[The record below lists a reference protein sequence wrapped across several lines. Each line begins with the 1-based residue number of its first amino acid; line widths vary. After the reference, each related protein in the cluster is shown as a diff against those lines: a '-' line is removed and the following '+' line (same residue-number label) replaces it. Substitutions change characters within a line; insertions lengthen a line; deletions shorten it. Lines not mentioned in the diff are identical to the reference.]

1 MRPDSDISFL
11 LAAAHAT
18 GATGAERA
26 RHPGLDRRAAG
37 TRRTDDDLDARV
49 RFLTELARRLHLAGV
64 SSQRLEGAVRATAG
78 ALHVSAEVWS
88 TPTGLLLSLSDADV
102 LHGTQQTRVL
112 RLEPGSVDLSALVEL
127 DRIAEAV
134 IGGRLHVESAWDAM
148 RAIDRPVTIGQKVQV
163 VGAFGLASAA
173 VAGLLGTGWLDIAV
187 SLVLG
192 LIIGWIVLMSAAR
205 PHLAAAS
212 EAIAALVATT
222 LATAFAHFVAPL
234 SLQTVI
240 VSALIVLM
248 PGLTL
253 TTAVTELATQQLVT
267 GTTRFAG
274 ALTVL
279 LKLTFGSVAAT
290 QVLTAIGWT
299 APPAVPVSLP
309 QWVEIVAAVA
319 AAGSFAILFQAAR
332 RDVPLVM
339 ASAILGYVLTR
350 AAGNWLGF
358 TSGTFAGGVF
368 FASLVIAAL
377 SNLYGR
383 FAGRPGALVRL
394 PGIMLLVPGSVG
406 FRAMGFVMER
416 DYAVG
421 FDTLV
426 AVLSALLA
434 LTAGLLFGALLVPP
448 RRYL

>member
-1 MRPDSDISFL
+1 
-11 LAAAHAT
+11 
-18 GATGAERA
+18 
-26 RHPGLDRRAAG
+26 
-37 TRRTDDDLDARV
+37 
-49 RFLTELARRLHLAGV
+49 
-64 SSQRLEGAVRATAG
+64 
-78 ALHVSAEVWS
+78 
-88 TPTGLLLSLSDADV
+88 
-102 LHGTQQTRVL
+102 
-112 RLEPGSVDLSALVEL
+112 
-127 DRIAEAV
+127 
-134 IGGRLHVESAWDAM
+134 
-148 RAIDRPVTIGQKVQV
+148 
-163 VGAFGLASAA
+163 LASAA

-187 SLVLG
+187 AGVLG
-192 LIIGWIVLMSAAR
+192 LIIGWLSVLSASR
-205 PHLAAAS
+205 PHLSAAS
-212 EAIAALVATT
+212 EAVAAIVATT
-222 LATAFAHFVAPL
+222 LATAFAHFVAPI

-240 VSALIVLM
+240 VAALIVLM

-253 TTAVTELATQQLVT
+253 STAVTELATQQLVT

-299 APPAVPVSLP
+299 VKAAPTVALP
-309 QWVEIVAAVA
+309 QIVEIVAAVA

-339 ASAILGYVLTR
+339 GSAILGYVLTR
-350 AAGNWLGF
+350 VAGSWLGF
-358 TSGTFAGGVF
+358 ADGTFAGGVF
-368 FASLVIAAL
+368 FASLIMAAL

-383 FAGRPGALVRL
+383 TFGRPGALVRL

-406 FRAMGFVMER
+406 FRALGFVMEK

>member
-1 MRPDSDISFL
+1 MS
-11 LAAAHAT
+11 
-18 GATGAERA
+18 GGV
-26 RHPGLDRRAAG
+26 AAG
-37 TRRTDDDLDARV
+37 TDRSDDDLAARV
-49 RFLTELARRLHLAGV
+49 RFLTEFSRRLHLAGV
-64 SSQRLEGAVRATAG
+64 SSQRLEGAVRATAR

-88 TPTGLLLSLSDADV
+88 TPTGLLLSLSDDDV
-102 LHGTQQTRVL
+102 MHSTQQTRVL
-112 RLEPGSVDLSALVEL
+112 RLEPGGIDLRALVQL
-127 DRIAEAV
+127 DKIADEV
-134 IGGRLHVESAWDAM
+134 IAGRQRVEDAWDTM
-148 RAIDRPVTIGQKVQV
+148 RALDRPVTTGQRVQA

-187 SLVLG
+187 AFVLG
-192 LIIGWIVLMSAAR
+192 LIIGWIVLLSATR

-222 LATAFAHFVAPL
+222 LATVFAHFVAPL

-240 VSALIVLM
+240 VAALIVLM
-248 PGLTL
+248 PGLSL

-299 APPAVPVSLP
+299 APQAVPVALP
-309 QWVEIVAAVA
+309 QIVEIVAAVA
-319 AAGSFAILFQAAR
+319 AAGSFAILFQAAQ

-350 AAGNWLGF
+350 VAGSWLGF
-358 TSGTFAGGVF
+358 ADGTFAGGVF
-368 FASLVIAAL
+368 FASLTMAAL

-383 FAGRPGALVRL
+383 IAERPGALVRV

-406 FRAMGFVMER
+406 FRALGFVMEK
-416 DYAVG
+416 DYTVG

-448 RRYL
+448 RRHL

>member
-1 MRPDSDISFL
+1 MASEPR
-11 LAAAHAT
+11 
-18 GATGAERA
+18 AE
-26 RHPGLDRRAAG
+26 
-37 TRRTDDDLDARV
+37 DLDARV

-64 SSQRLEGAVRATAG
+64 SSQRLEGAVRATAK
-78 ALHVSAEVWS
+78 ALHVNAEVWS

-112 RLEPGSVDLSALVEL
+112 RLEPGSIDLRALVKL
-127 DRIAEAV
+127 DRIADDVIAGTLSVDEAW
-134 IGGRLHVESAWDAM
+134 ETM
-148 RAIDRPVTIGQKVQV
+148 RALDRAAPRGAALQV
-163 VGAFGLASAA
+163 IGAFGLASAA
-173 VAGLLGTGWLDIAV
+173 VAGLLATGWLDIGVAG
-187 SLVLG
+187 SIG
-192 LIIGWIVLMSAAR
+192 LLIGWISVRSATR

-212 EAIAALVATT
+212 EAVSAIVATT
-222 LATAFAHFVAPL
+222 LATAFAHFVAPI

-240 VSALIVLM
+240 VAALIVLM
-248 PGLTL
+248 PGLSL

-299 APPAVPVSLP
+299 VKAAPTVALP
-309 QWVEIVAAVA
+309 QLVEIVAAVA

-339 ASAILGYVLTR
+339 GSAILGYVLTR
-350 AAGNWLGF
+350 VAGNWLGF
-358 TSGTFAGGVF
+358 ADGTFAGGVF
-368 FASLVIAAL
+368 FASLTMAAL

-383 FAGRPGALVRL
+383 TFGRPGALVRL

-406 FRAMGFVMER
+406 FRALGFVMEK

-448 RRYL
+448 RRHL

>member
-1 MRPDSDISFL
+1 MSGNV
-11 LAAAHAT
+11 T
-18 GATGAERA
+18 
-26 RHPGLDRRAAG
+26 AG
-37 TRRTDDDLDARV
+37 TDRTDDDLAARV
-49 RFLTELARRLHLAGV
+49 RFLTEFSRRLHLAGV
-64 SSQRLEGAVRATAG
+64 SSQRLEGAVRATAR
-78 ALHVSAEVWS
+78 ALHVSAEIWS
-88 TPTGLLLSLSDADV
+88 TPTGLLLSLSDDDV
-102 LHGTQQTRVL
+102 LNSTQQTRVL
-112 RLEPGSVDLSALVEL
+112 RLEPGGIDLRALVQL
-127 DRIAEAV
+127 DKIADEV
-134 IGGRLHVESAWDAM
+134 IAGRQSVEDAWDTM
-148 RAIDRPVTIGQKVQV
+148 RALDRPVTTGQRVQA

-187 SLVLG
+187 AFMLG
-192 LIIGWIVLMSAAR
+192 LIIGWIVLLSATR

-222 LATAFAHFVAPL
+222 LATVFAHFVAPL

-240 VSALIVLM
+240 VAALIVLM
-248 PGLTL
+248 PGLSL

-299 APPAVPVSLP
+299 APQAVPVALP
-309 QWVEIVAAVA
+309 QIVEIVAAVA

-350 AAGNWLGF
+350 VAGSWLGF
-358 TSGTFAGGVF
+358 ADGTFAGGVF
-368 FASLVIAAL
+368 FASLTMAAL

-383 FAGRPGALVRL
+383 IAERPGALVRV

-406 FRAMGFVMER
+406 FRALGFVMEK
-416 DYAVG
+416 DYTVG

-448 RRYL
+448 RRHL

>member
-1 MRPDSDISFL
+1 VSE
-11 LAAAHAT
+11 T
-18 GATGAERA
+18 RA
-26 RHPGLDRRAAG
+26 RDEQRE
-37 TRRTDDDLDARV
+37 DDELDARV

-64 SSQRLEGAVRATAG
+64 SSQRLEGAVRATAR
-78 ALHVSAEVWS
+78 ALHVNAEIWS

-112 RLEPGSVDLSALVEL
+112 RLEPGSIDLRALVQL
-127 DRIAEAV
+127 DRIADDV
-134 IGGRLHVESAWDAM
+134 IAGRQSVEDAWETM
-148 RAIDRPVTIGQKVQV
+148 RGLDRPVTLGQRVQV

-187 SLVLG
+187 AFVLG
-192 LIIGWIVLMSAAR
+192 LIIGWIVLMSTTR

-212 EAIAALVATT
+212 EAIAALVATS

-240 VSALIVLM
+240 VAALIVLM
-248 PGLTL
+248 PGLSL
-253 TTAVTELATQQLVT
+253 STAVTELATQQLVT

-299 APPAVPVSLP
+299 APQAAPVALP
-309 QWVEIVAAVA
+309 QVVEIVAAVA

-350 AAGNWLGF
+350 VAGSWLGF
-358 TSGTFAGGVF
+358 ADGTFAGGVF
-368 FASLVIAAL
+368 FASLTMAAL

-383 FAGRPGALVRL
+383 IAERPGALVRV

-406 FRAMGFVMER
+406 FRALGFVMEK
-416 DYAVG
+416 DYTVG

-448 RRYL
+448 RRHL

>member
-1 MRPDSDISFL
+1 MSD
-11 LAAAHAT
+11 
-18 GATGAERA
+18 AETPRVE
-26 RHPGLDRRAAG
+26 G
-37 TRRTDDDLDARV
+37 DLDARV
-49 RFLTELARRLHLAGV
+49 RFLTELARRLHIAGV
-64 SSQRLEGAVRATAG
+64 SSQRLEGAVRATAK
-78 ALHVSAEVWS
+78 ALHVNAEVWS

-112 RLEPGSVDLSALVEL
+112 RLEPGTIDLRALVQL
-127 DRIAEAV
+127 DRIADDV
-134 IGGRLHVESAWDAM
+134 IAGTRSVDAAWETM
-148 RAIDRPVTIGQKVQV
+148 RALDRAPRKGMLPQV
-163 VGAFGLASAA
+163 IGAFGLASAA
-173 VAGLLGTGWLDIAV
+173 VAGLLGTGWLDIVVAGAI
-187 SLVLG
+187 G
-192 LIIGWIVLMSAAR
+192 LLIGWLSVLSASR
-205 PHLAAAS
+205 PHLSAAN
-212 EAIAALVATT
+212 EAVAAIVATT
-222 LATAFAHFVAPL
+222 LATAFAHFVAPI

-240 VSALIVLM
+240 VAALIVLM

-253 TTAVTELATQQLVT
+253 STAVTELATQQLVT

-279 LKLTFGSVAAT
+279 LKLTFGSVAAS

-299 APPAVPVSLP
+299 AKAMPTVALP
-309 QWVEIVAAVA
+309 QLVEVVAAVA

-332 RDVPLVM
+332 RDVPIVM
-339 ASAILGYVLTR
+339 GSAILGYVLTR
-350 AAGNWLGF
+350 VAGHWLGF
-358 TSGTFAGGVF
+358 ADGTFAGGVF
-368 FASLVIAAL
+368 FASLIMAAL

-383 FAGRPGALVRL
+383 AFGRPGALVRL

-406 FRAMGFVMER
+406 FRALGFVMER

-448 RRYL
+448 RRFL